1 MLTHMKEHNL
11 FHTPTPLCFPTYSR
25 LQKCWVDPNAESHFC
40 TLNCVF
46 HSGFS
51 QFLETINMYNV
62 RYFHM
67 IPWMK
72 PKIEVSSLVI
82 EATGICSWK
91 SLESLIE
98 DTIYLVFK
106 K

>member
-1 MLTHMKEHNL
+1 
-11 FHTPTPLCFPTYSR
+11 
-25 LQKCWVDPNAESHFC
+25 
-40 TLNCVF
+40 
-46 HSGFS
+46 
-51 QFLETINMYNV
+51 
-62 RYFHM
+62 M